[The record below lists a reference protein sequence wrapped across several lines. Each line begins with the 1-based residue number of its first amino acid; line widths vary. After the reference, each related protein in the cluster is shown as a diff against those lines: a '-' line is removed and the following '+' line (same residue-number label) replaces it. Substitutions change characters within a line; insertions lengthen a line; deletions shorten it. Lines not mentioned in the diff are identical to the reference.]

1 MKKNA
6 LARTITFS
14 ALQAMLCVLAVTLAV
29 GCWQTAQESA
39 AEPGSVLYIDGSDFT
54 PLLELGSLAVTGM
67 LLLFAVGSSF
77 VVMTF
82 VSALFLIPFRFIAV
96 RKDSAF
102 TRREVLGT
110 LITIVAGVVLSAV
123 AAAILGGTECVT
135 FALLLVIP
143 QVLIG
148 TLLYWLCIFLRFR
161 KQ

>member
-6 LARTITFS
+6 LARFITFS
-14 ALQAMLCVLAVTLAV
+14 ALYAMLCVLAVSLAV
-29 GCWQTAQESA
+29 GCWQTAQVGVA
-39 AEPGSVLYIDGSDFT
+39 NPGSLYIDGSDFT
-54 PLLELGSLAVTGM
+54 PLLELGSLAVNGM

-82 VSALFLIPFRFIAV
+82 VSALFLVPFRFIAV

-110 LITIVAGVVLSAV
+110 LTTIVAGVVLSAA
-123 AAAILGGTECVT
+123 AAAILGGTECVA

-148 TLLYWLCIFLRFR
+148 TLLYWLCIFLRYR